1 MLENL
6 EKRSAAA
13 IGRLI
18 AKGDLDP
25 VAAAE
30 FFLDRIERDRE
41 NPSFILVTRERALK
55 EAAASRK
62 RHREGRPAG
71 PLDGVPVAW
80 KDLVD
85 MAGERTT
92 AGSALFAE
100 SPPKEKD
107 APIVANLSAAGLV
120 ALGKTNLSEF
130 AFSAL
135 GLNPHFGTPRNPR
148 DAATPRIAGGSSSG
162 SAVAVAAGLAPCA
175 IGSDTGGSIRA
186 PASFCG
192 IVGFKTSEGRI
203 DKRGVFPLSRTL
215 DTIGPLAR
223 TVEDCVLID
232 MALRGRSGPPVRPL
246 DLNGVEFVV
255 PDKTGIDDLDAA
267 VAANLEAAM
276 KRLAAAGAK
285 VKSRPAPLIGAMRA
299 LTAQHGSLVAIEAYA
314 EHRAILESAD
324 AQRMD
329 RRVVRRA
336 MGGRGVS
343 GDDVIK
349 LQRGRED
356 LIAALGDELKGALL
370 VLPATPMTAPPIDAL
385 ERDDEL
391 FRATNL
397 RAIHYTF
404 LGNLFRMC
412 GLALPCGEDAAGLP
426 TGVQFLAPGGDDDR
440 LLSIGLGVEIA
451 LSS

>member
-1 MLENL
+1 MVENL

-18 AKGDLDP
+18 AKGGLDP
-25 VAAAE
+25 VEVAE
-30 FFLDRIERDRE
+30 FFLDRIERDRA
-41 NPSFILVTRERALK
+41 NPSFVLVTRERALK
-55 EAAASRK
+55 EAAASRR
-62 RHREGRPAG
+62 RHREGRAAG

-107 APIVANLSAAGLV
+107 APIVTNLSAAGLV

-135 GLNPHFGTPRNPR
+135 GLNPHFGTPRNPC

-232 MALRGRSGPPVRPL
+232 MALRGRSGAPARPL

-285 VKSRPAPLIGAMRA
+285 VMSRPAPLIGAMRA

-336 MGGRGVS
+336 MGGRVS
-343 GDDVIK
+343 GHDVNK

-385 ERDDEL
+385 ESDDEL

-412 GLALPCGEDAAGLP
+412 GLALPSGEDAAGLP
-426 TGVQFLAPGGDDDR
+426 TGVQFLAPEGNDDR
-440 LLSIGLGVEIA
+440 LLSIGLSIEVA
-451 LSS
+451 LSG

>member
-1 MLENL
+1 MDENL
-6 EKRSAAA
+6 EKQSAAA

-18 AKGDLDP
+18 AKGKLDP
-25 VAAAE
+25 VEVAE

-41 NPSFILVTRERALK
+41 NPSFILVTRERALA

-62 RHREGRPAG
+62 RRREGRPAG
-71 PLDGVPVAW
+71 PLDGVPIAW

-92 AGSALFAE
+92 AGSALFAK
-100 SPPKEKD
+100 SAPKQED
-107 APIVANLSAAGLV
+107 APIVANLSAAGMA

-148 DAATPRIAGGSSSG
+148 DPGTPRIAGGSSSG
-162 SAVAVAAGLAPCA
+162 AAVAVAAGLAPCA

-192 IVGFKTSEGRI
+192 VAGFKTSEGR
-203 DKRGVFPLSRTL
+203 RGVFPLSRTL

-232 MALRGRSGPPVRPL
+232 MALRGRSTTPVRPL
-246 DLNGVEFVV
+246 DLKGVEFVV
-255 PDKTGIDDLDAA
+255 PDKSGIDDVDAA
-267 VAANLEAAM
+267 VAANLDAVME
-276 KRLAAAGAK
+276 RLAAAGAK
-285 VKSRPAPLIGAMRA
+285 VMSRPVPMIGAMRA
-299 LTAQHGSLVAIEAYA
+299 LVAQHGSLVGIEAYA
-314 EHRAILESAD
+314 EHRAIFDSPD
-324 AQRMD
+324 AERMD
-329 RRVVRRA
+329 RRVVKRA
-336 MGGRGVS
+336 RLARSAS
-343 GDDVIK
+343 GEDAIN
-349 LQRGRED
+349 LRRGRES
-356 LIAALGDELKGALL
+356 LISALAEDLKGALL
-370 VLPATPMTAPPIDAL
+370 VLPATPMTAPPIEAL

-391 FRATNL
+391 FRVTNL

-412 GLALPCGEDAAGLP
+412 GLALPSGTDAAGLP
-426 TGVQFLAPGGDDDR
+426 TGIQFLAPGGDDDR
-440 LLSIGLGVEIA
+440 LLSIGLSVETA
-451 LSS
+451 LSR

>member
-1 MLENL
+1 MIDDL
-6 EKRSAAA
+6 EKQSGAE

-18 AKGDLDP
+18 ARGSLDP
-25 VAAAE
+25 LEVAE

-41 NPSFILVTRERALK
+41 NPSFILVTRKRALE

-62 RHREGRPAG
+62 RHREGRAAG
-71 PLDGVPVAW
+71 PLDGVPIAW

-85 MAGERTT
+85 MAGTRTT

-107 APIVANLSAAGLV
+107 APIVAHLSAAGLV

-148 DAATPRIAGGSSSG
+148 DPATPRVAGGSSSG
-162 SAVAVAAGLAPCA
+162 AAVAVAGGLAPCA

-203 DKRGVFPLSRTL
+203 DKQGVFPLSRTL
-215 DTIGPLAR
+215 DTIGPLAH

-232 MALRGRSGPPVRPL
+232 MALRGQSTTPVRPL
-246 DLNGVEFVV
+246 DLKGIEFVV
-255 PDKTGIDDLDAA
+255 PDKSGIDHADAE
-267 VAANLEAAM
+267 VAANLETTM
-276 KRLAAAGAK
+276 RRLAEAGAK
-285 VKSRPAPLIGAMRA
+285 VTSRPVPSIGAMRA
-299 LTAQHGSLVAIEAYA
+299 LSAQYGSLIAVEAYA
-314 EHRAILESAD
+314 EHRAVFESAD

-329 RRVVRRA
+329 RRVVKRA
-336 MGGRGVS
+336 LGGRVREG
-343 GDDVIK
+343 DVIN
-349 LQRGRED
+349 LQHGREE
-356 LIAALGDELKGALL
+356 LIAALTDELKGALL
-370 VLPATPMTAPPIDAL
+370 VLPATPMTAPAIDPL

-391 FRATNL
+391 FRVTNL

-412 GLALPCGEDAAGLP
+412 GLALPSGTDAAGLP

-440 LLSIGLGVEIA
+440 LLSIGLSIETA
-451 LSS
+451 LSR

>member
-1 MLENL
+1 MSENL
-6 EKRSAAA
+6 EKQSAAE

-18 AKGDLDP
+18 ATGSLDP
-25 VAAAE
+25 VEVAE
-30 FFLDRIERDRE
+30 FFLGRIERDRK

-62 RHREGRPAG
+62 RHREGRAAG
-71 PLDGVPVAW
+71 PLDGVPIAW

-92 AGSALFAE
+92 AGSMLFAE
-100 SPPKEKD
+100 SSPKQED
-107 APIVANLSAAGLV
+107 APIVANVSAAGLV

-148 DAATPRIAGGSSSG
+148 DPATPRIAGGSSSG
-162 SAVAVAAGLAPCA
+162 AAVAVAGGLAPCA

-186 PASFCG
+186 PAGFCG

-215 DTIGPLAR
+215 DTIGPMAH

-232 MALRGRSGPPVRPL
+232 MALRGQPNTPLRPL
-246 DLNGVEFVV
+246 SLSGVEFVV
-255 PDKTGIDDLDAA
+255 PDQSGIDDAEPA
-267 VAANLEAAM
+267 VAANLETVM
-276 KRLAAAGAK
+276 KRLAGAGAK
-285 VKSRPAPLIGAMRA
+285 VTSRAVPQIGAMRA
-299 LTAQHGSLVAIEAYA
+299 LSAQYGSLVAIEAYA
-314 EHRAILESAD
+314 EHRAIFDSVD

-329 RRVVRRA
+329 RRVAKRA
-336 MGGRGVS
+336 LGGRVPERH
-343 GDDVIK
+343 VVN

-356 LIAALGDELKGALL
+356 LIAALADALKGALL
-370 VLPATPMTAPPIDAL
+370 VLPATPMTAPAIGPL

-391 FRATNL
+391 FRLTNL

-412 GLALPCGEDAAGLP
+412 GLALPSGADAAGLP
-426 TGVQFLAPGGDDDR
+426 TGVQFLAPGGEDER
-440 LLSIGLGVEIA
+440 LLSIGLSMETA
-451 LSS
+451 LSR